1 MIDCRPSSAAA
12 RRAGRRA
19 ARLALVLVL
28 VPLFALIASP
38 AYATTHHHDGD
49 DPGPGLTGLQTVL
62 IFVGIPLAI
71 IVVVSLL
78 AVAPSMAR
86 GPRYRPGL
94 GWWAAPVWFNGPDE
108 PDSAIRAAES
118 RSPVQIAAGSGG
130 GASAR
135 W

>member
-1 MIDCRPSSAAA
+1 MIDRRSSSAAA

-28 VPLFALIASP
+28 VPLSALVASP
-38 AYATTHHHDGD
+38 AYAATHHDDGD
-49 DPGPGLTGLQTVL
+49 DPGSGLSGLQTVL

-78 AVAPSMAR
+78 AAAPSMAR

-118 RSPVQIAAGSGG
+118 RSADQIAAGSGG